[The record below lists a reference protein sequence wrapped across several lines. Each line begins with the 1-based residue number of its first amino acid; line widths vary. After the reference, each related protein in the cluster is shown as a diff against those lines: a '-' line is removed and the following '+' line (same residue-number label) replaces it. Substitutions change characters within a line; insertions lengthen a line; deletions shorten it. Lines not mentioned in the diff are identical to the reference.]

1 MTLFDKQLEAYN
13 SLNNFK
19 IIQYGGGKEIR
30 SYLFHLSQF
39 ILS

>member
-19 IIQYGGGKEIR
+19 IIQYGGDCLKTH
-30 SYLFHLSQF
+30 SSQNV
-39 ILS
+39 S

>member
-19 IIQYGGGKEIR
+19 IIQYGGGKR
-30 SYLFHLSQF
+30 NP
-39 ILS
+39 